1 MIYCSC
7 FIVEF
12 LPASVNLQKYMSGL
26 HVIRYLWELKGIML
40 WVKTTEKVLSRKY
53 WPTRCFLWHATGQ
66 DQIENICCPP
76 SWKALSKRGNPREH
90 WAALQDLYGKQTEIV
105 VWQTET
111 EKKNTFGTWGHRY
124 NSIWNVVF
132 WCPFSL
138 SLNTEENVFTWM
150 RCFIYSVPTE
160 KLIKSLSTHNMVCNQ
175 RESPLKL
182 RAGETGGLTYKITW
196 QTGDKHSFLCPHEC
210 VFTIC
215 SASSNIFNSALRH
228 CLE

>member
-1 MIYCSC
+1 
-7 FIVEF
+7 
-12 LPASVNLQKYMSGL
+12 MSGL

-40 WVKTTEKVLSRKY
+40 WVKTTEKVLPRKY
-53 WPTRCFLWHATGQ
+53 WPTRCFLWHATEL

-90 WAALQDLYGKQTEIV
+90 WALSLQDLNRKQTV
-105 VWQTET
+105 KQLYDRLKQ
-111 EKKNTFGTWGHRY
+111 KKNTFGTWGHQY

-132 WCPFSL
+132 WCLFSL

-160 KLIKSLSTHNMVCNQ
+160 KNMLMKSLSTRSMVCNQ

-182 RAGETGGLTYKITW
+182 RAGETGGLTYKSTW

-210 VFTIC
+210 VFTVC
-215 SASSNIFNSALRH
+215 SALSKIFNSALRH